1 MTTITDSTTDNRRA
15 IVRIVAAELVRNATA
30 MAKVHDNDV
39 IEYIV
44 FTAIWVLNSQHLIG
58 DPRFAELRTLPPNSA
73 RRPVAIADLKRTIP
87 MPDEILLTYL
97 ERLIER
103 GFVEKVAGGLVVPTA
118 VFTEPGM
125 LKGANELY
133 DRIVVMV
140 QAMRAAGF
148 AFGDHDAD
156 NPAPAG

>member
-1 MTTITDSTTDNRRA
+1 M
-15 IVRIVAAELVRNATA
+15 
-30 MAKVHDNDV
+30 
-39 IEYIV
+39 
-44 FTAIWVLNSQHLIG
+44 
-58 DPRFAELRTLPPNSA
+58 
-73 RRPVAIADLKRTIP
+73 AIADLKRTIP

-133 DRIVVMV
+133 DRVVVMV

-156 NPAPAG
+156 SPAAAGWRAGVAMKVRGSSRQATRFRSLNSRPLRKL